1 MILKEVFPN
10 LGASHPVS
18 KEAPQPLSELYP
30 RLNGFRL
37 NYVISPDVIETN
49 SESSTN
55 ELDRIILKFIR
66 SQSDLIVTTGR
77 TARSENLNSSSYA
90 PILVLTKTDVLLEIP
105 AVTAQSKQSVYVT
118 QRLGTIYPN
127 SNALSIGTFQGSAQI
142 FCAEFCRVNN
152 FASVVLETGVSTA
165 KDFSKARAITEV
177 DLTVTRVSDLE
188 TANRTA
194 IDFLTELELE
204 NLTLLQLL
212 NHDESW
218 FFRFGV
224 L

>member
-1 MILKEVFPN
+1 MILMEVFPN

-18 KEAPQPLSELYP
+18 NEAPQPLSELYP
-30 RLNGFRL
+30 RLIGFRL

-49 SESSTN
+49 SDSSTN
-55 ELDRIILKFIR
+55 ELDRIILKVIR

-77 TARSENLNSSSYA
+77 TARSENLNSSTYA
-90 PILVLTKTDVLLEIP
+90 PMLVLTKSDVQLEIP

-127 SNALSIGTFQGSAQI
+127 SNALAIGTFQVSAPT

-152 FASVVLETGVSTA
+152 FASVVLETGISTA
-165 KDFSKARAITEV
+165 KDFSKAITEV

-194 IDFLTELELE
+194 INFLTELELE

-212 NHDESW
+212 NRDESW